1 MYEVRFH
8 GRGGQ
13 GAVMAAQALAAA
25 AFHEGNYALAFPFFG
40 AERRGAPVL
49 AFTRVD
55 SKKIRQRT
63 QVYKPDIVV
72 VLDDKLMGYVDVTA
86 GLKDGGL
93 LIVNSPLPP
102 EKIKTERPVKT
113 ATVDATGV
121 ALEIL
126 GAPVT
131 NSAVLGA
138 IAKATGL
145 VKIASVERGIMD
157 VFGARLGEKGGR
169 KNADA
174 AKKSFEKTIMGT
186 STGGRKFKATKKWL
200 PDYKEMPLAL
210 ATRVMDIDGGKAG
223 PGSFIMNKTGS
234 WRTFAPLLDEAKCTN
249 CLICWFYCPDGAI
262 KRGEKKVKIDYDY
275 CKGCGICVEVCGPKA
290 LAWVRTE
297 EVDEKLL
304 AGEVS

>member
-25 AFHEGNYALAFPFFG
+25 AFREGNHALAFPFFG

-49 AFTRVD
+49 AFARVD

-63 QVYKPDIVV
+63 QVYKPDYVV

-86 GLKDGGL
+86 GLKEGGTL
-93 LIVNSPLPP
+93 VVNSPLPP
-102 EKIKTERPVKT
+102 EKIVTERPVKC

-121 ALEIL
+121 ALEVL
-126 GAPVT
+126 GVPVT
-131 NSAVLGA
+131 NSAILGA
-138 IAKATGL
+138 FAKATGQIKL
-145 VKIASVERGIMD
+145 ESVERGIMD

-174 AKKSFEKTIMGT
+174 ARKAFEKTTAGM
-186 STGGRKFKATKKWL
+186 SVGGRKFKPVKKWL
-200 PDYKEMPLAL
+200 PDYKELPLSL
-210 ATRVMDIDGGKAG
+210 GLRVTMTEAGRVG
-223 PGSFIMNKTGS
+223 PGSFDVNKTGS
-234 WRTFAPLLDEAKCTN
+234 WRTFAPVLDDAKCTN

-262 KRGEKKVKIDYDY
+262 VRGEKHVSVNYDY
-275 CKGCGICVEVCGPKA
+275 CKGCGVCVEVCAPKA
-290 LAWVRTE
+290 LKWVRTE
-297 EVDEKLL
+297 EVEEKLPSE
-304 AGEVS
+304 AIP